1 MLRLATI
8 LFLLCLING
17 LNAQPFMESYT
28 KQEISRYLQLANA
41 GKKRSADQSVD
52 LLHVSLSIQPQMS
65 TGAILKGEVGFTFK
79 SQSALNELELD
90 LRKPLIVDS
99 VVYHGKSIGFTHGN
113 NHLLIVPFPTSV
125 IAGTTDSLKVFYH
138 GTPDM
143 STRSYSRNVNVSGPN
158 ISTLSQPYG
167 AHYWWPCRENLSDKI
182 DSLDVYLT
190 VDTPYY
196 AVSNGVLISETNS
209 GALRTF
215 HYSHSYPVVNYL
227 IAVSFARYVKY
238 SETTYLNSVAKNLP
252 LIHHVFPHNDDLQN
266 RQRTAATKPI
276 MHLFDSLF
284 GAYPFHREH
293 YGHAQFSWSGGMEH
307 QTMSFMS
314 NFNYDLI
321 AHELAHQWFGDKV
334 TCGTWKD
341 IWLNEGFATYCNL
354 LCYDFLN
361 TDAEW
366 LSRLKDTKEDV
377 MSEPGGSVYASDTTS
392 VSALFNY
399 RTTYQKGAMVLHQLR
414 YLIGDSAFFGALRNY
429 LSDTSHAYGFAVQ
442 DELKAHFEAL
452 YGASLDDYFNDWVM
466 GEGFPQ
472 YDIQW
477 TQKGRKLEFDYV
489 QVPSHSSVQV
499 FNVPVPVL
507 VSGVNASKLLRIP
520 INQLNGKVEFDV
532 DFKVREVIVDPR
544 EQILA
549 KFNLRF
555 PLPERVALSL
565 YPNPFNGLIY
575 FSSEEMEVAEWEM
588 YNATGQLI
596 LSKSYQYPI
605 TQGNIETIDA
615 NALSD
620 GVYLLQLK
628 GSDRTIIKKIIKN

>member
-1 MLRLATI
+1 MSRLATI

-41 GKKRSADQSVD
+41 GNKRSADESVD

-65 TGAILKGEVGFTFK
+65 SGAILKGEVGFTFK
-79 SQSALNELELD
+79 TQVTRSELELD

-99 VVYHGKSIGFTHGN
+99 VVYHGNSISFVHAN
-113 NHLLIVPFPTSV
+113 NHILTINFPTAIS
-125 IAGTTDSLKVFYH
+125 AGAIDSFKVFYR

-158 ISTLSQPYG
+158 VSTLSQPYG
-167 AHYWWPCRENLSDKI
+167 AHYWWPCRENLYDKI

-190 VDTPYY
+190 VDTPFY
-196 AVSNGVLISETNS
+196 AVSNGVLLSETSS
-209 GALRTF
+209 GNTRTF
-215 HYSHSYPVVNYL
+215 HYSHSYPIVNYL
-227 IAVSFARYVKY
+227 VAVSFSKYVKY
-238 SETTYLNSVAKNLP
+238 KESAFLSSISKP
-252 LIHHVFPHNDDLQN
+252 LDIVNHVFPHNDNLEN
-266 RQRTAATKPI
+266 RQRTAATIPM

-284 GAYPFHREH
+284 GTYPFHKEH

-307 QTMSFMS
+307 QTMSFMA

-366 LSRLKDTKEDV
+366 LSKLRDTKEDV
-377 MSEPGGSVYASDTTS
+377 MSEPGGSVFANDTTS

-414 YLIGDSAFFGALRNY
+414 YLIGDSVFFDALRNY
-429 LSDTSHAYGFAVQ
+429 LADTSHAYGFARQ
-442 DELKAHFEAL
+442 DQLKAHFETL
-452 YGASLDDYFNDWVM
+452 YGTSLDDYFNDWIM
-466 GEGFPQ
+466 GEGYPQ
-472 YDIQW
+472 YDLQW
-477 TQKGRKLEFDYV
+477 TQKGKKLAFDYV
-489 QVPSHSSVQV
+489 QVPSHPSVDV

-507 VSGVNASKLLRIP
+507 VVGVNATKMLRIP

-532 DFKVREVIVDPR
+532 DFKVREVVVDPQ

-549 KFNLRF
+549 KFTLRF
-555 PLPERVALSL
+555 PLPDSVALSL
-565 YPNPFNGLIY
+565 YPNPFNGYIY
-575 FSSEEMEVAEWEM
+575 FSSEEMEVSEWEM
-588 YNATGQLI
+588 FNATGQLI
-596 LSKSYQYPI
+596 LSKKYNFPI
-605 TQGNIETIDA
+605 GQGSIETIDA
-615 NALSD
+615 NALSG
-620 GVYLLQLK
+620 GVYMLKLK

>member
-8 LFLLCLING
+8 LFLVCLNLG
-17 LNAQPFMESYT
+17 LNAQSIMESFT
-28 KQEISRYLQLANA
+28 KQEISRYLQLASA
-41 GKKRSADQSVD
+41 GSKRSNDRSVD
-52 LLHVSLSIQPQMS
+52 LKHVALSIQPDMS
-65 TGAILKGEVGFTFK
+65 NGNITEGSVAFK
-79 SQSALNELELD
+79 FSCLGPLSVFELD

-99 VVYHGKSIGFTHGN
+99 VVYHQSQLSFIHSPQHLVSISLPVTLPKG
-113 NHLLIVPFPTSV
+113 
-125 IAGTTDSLKVFYH
+125 AQDSIKVYYH
-138 GTPDM
+138 GAPDM

-167 AHYWWPCRENLSDKI
+167 AHFWWPCRENLYDKI

-196 AVSNGVLISETNS
+196 AVSNGVLVSEINKES
-209 GALRTF
+209 QRVF
-215 HYSHSYPVVNYL
+215 HYSHSYPIVNYL
-227 IAVSFARYVKY
+227 VAVSFAKYVKY
-238 SETTYLNSVAKNLP
+238 TETAYLNSVSKNLP

-266 RQRTAATKPI
+266 RQRTSATKPI

-307 QTMSFMS
+307 QTMSFMA

-354 LCYDFLN
+354 LCYDFLSSE
-361 TDAEW
+361 TEW
-366 LSRLKDTKEDV
+366 LSRLRDTKEDV
-377 MSEPGGSVYASDTTS
+377 MSESGGSVYASDTNS

-399 RTTYQKGAMVLHQLR
+399 RTTYQKGAMILHQLR

-429 LSDTSHAYGFAVQ
+429 LADTSHAYGFAIQ
-442 DELKAHFEAL
+442 DELKSHFEVM
-452 YGASLDDYFNDWVM
+452 YGASLDDYFKDWVM

-472 YDIQW
+472 YDLQW
-477 TQKGRKLEFDYV
+477 TQQGKIFKMDYV
-489 QVPSHSSVQV
+489 QVPSHSSVPA
-499 FNVPVPVL
+499 FNVPIPLLLIGANQQTL
-507 VSGVNASKLLRIP
+507 VRMP
-520 INQLNGKVEFDV
+520 INQLNGSFQKEIG
-532 DFKVREVIVDPR
+532 FKVREVIVDPK

-549 KFNLRF
+549 KYTLRF
-555 PLPERVALSL
+555 PLPDSTAISL
-565 YPNPFNGLIY
+565 YPNPFNGNLY
-575 FSSEEMEVAEWEM
+575 FSSDNIDVEEWTL

-596 LSKSYQYPI
+596 LSHHYDIALERGS
-605 TQGNIETIDA
+605 IESINA
-615 NALSD
+615 NALGD
-620 GVYLLQLK
+620 GVYMLQIK
-628 GSDRTIIKKIIKN
+628 GSDRTIIKKIIKY